1 MNPCWFCPA
10 SRAAGSPHSLTDLQ
24 RAVGWKSNLVSIV
37 EYFIMP
43 LTSHPIAQLMCFSRF
58 LVPGDMMHTG
68 AGGVLCW
75 FVGSVL
81 WELVFDGPWPGTQED
96 RLQAL
101 WEHIVFT
108 YGHLDSRSRLPHLII
123 SMFQHGDN
131 CFTCFLRGKLVTPW
145 SCALSCARSDGSSM
159 T

>member
-1 MNPCWFCPA
+1 
-10 SRAAGSPHSLTDLQ
+10 
-24 RAVGWKSNLVSIV
+24 
-37 EYFIMP
+37 
-43 LTSHPIAQLMCFSRF
+43 
-58 LVPGDMMHTG
+58 MHTG

-108 YGHLDSRSRLPHLII
+108 YGHLDSRSRLSRLNI
-123 SMFQHGDN
+123 SMFYHGDKS
-131 CFTCFLRGKLVTPW
+131 FTCFTGKTGDTLELLFVLREI
-145 SCALSCARSDGSSM
+145 CREFNDM
-159 T
+159 TLGICTG